1 MARLKF
7 LQTDFLLALFVVL
20 QISGCSLFSPKIALH
35 DVTVDVEPLA
45 NNNTPLYVDFVA
57 AGDEKMLERL
67 KGTPASQW
75 FEQRAQLQRDYPQ
88 GFSVWSLEVVPGQ
101 FVRFKAPP
109 PVWLQGCGSVA
120 LRQLQ
125 QPWRTPLVTREA
137 KQYLAQDRC
146 AGYAFARCPRAV
158 NNQYSRTAQE

>member
-57 AGDEKMLERL
+57 AGDEQMLERL
-67 KGTPASQW
+67 KGTQASQW

-101 FVRFKAPP
+101 FVRFKDNPLYGYKAVGVLLYASYNSPGAHRLLLEKQSSI
-109 PVWLQGCGSVA
+109 WLKIGARDMRLLDAQG
-120 LRQLQ
+120 Q
-125 QPWRTPLVTREA
+125 
-137 KQYLAQDRC
+137 
-146 AGYAFARCPRAV
+146 
-158 NNQYSRTAQE
+158 

>member
-101 FVRFKAPP
+101 FVRFKDPP
-109 PVWLQGCGSVA
+109 CMATRLWECCSTPATTA
-120 LRQLQ
+120 LAH
-125 QPWRTPLVTREA
+125 TA
-137 KQYLAQDRC
+137 C
-146 AGYAFARCPRAV
+146 
-158 NNQYSRTAQE
+158 YSRSKAVSGSRSVRGICVCSMPKGSK